1 MKAKNLFAFFG
12 LIFVLL
18 MMTACVEARP
28 VDGGGVI
35 TETTDRDET
44 SNATQSTTSPT
55 ATRPSQSGVTILADG
70 SVVAVQPVLPVSFTA
85 SGRLL
90 ELAVEPGDVVA
101 AGDLIA
107 TLDDE
112 ALLDAVTNAE
122 FQVAQSE
129 LNLTQAQAELDRL
142 LEWEPDETA
151 VAVAEANLVAAQA
164 QLENAVASDA
174 AAGNSVTQANVS
186 VAQAERQLADAQE
199 AYNTAFDPG
208 REWELNDPFR
218 KQFLENERDAATRN
232 LQFAEEN
239 LRVAR
244 ANYSLAVAGINNDS
258 ALNAEASVISAQ
270 QALEQAQKPPTAE
283 QIEAAQLSVQ
293 QAELSLQ
300 QSQLSLEQA
309 QEAVADAQLV
319 APTAGTVLSV
329 EVAEGA
335 MIGTGSPIVTLL
347 DTTQLEF
354 HTSNLSER
362 DLARVA
368 PGQSV
373 AVTLKAYP
381 NDVIEGTVVRIGA
394 QATGTVGDA
403 AVFPVIVSISS
414 DELDIRPGMTGRAEI
429 AGE

>member
-1 MKAKNLFAFFG
+1 MNTRKLFTVLG

-18 MMTACVEARP
+18 AAVACVEARP
-28 VDGGGVI
+28 VEGGGVI
-35 TETTDRDET
+35 TDSTETSET
-44 SNATQSTTSPT
+44 SNATQSESSPP

-70 SVVAVQPVLPVSFTA
+70 SVVAVKPALAVSFTA

-90 ELAVEPGDVVA
+90 ELAVQPGDVVDV
-101 AGDLIA
+101 GDLIA

-112 ALLDAVTNAE
+112 ALVDAVTNAA
-122 FQVAQSE
+122 FQVSQSE
-129 LNLTQAQAELDRL
+129 VNLAQAQLELDRL
-142 LEWEPDETA
+142 QNWEPDETA
-151 VAVAEANLVAAQA
+151 VALAEANLAAAQA
-164 QLENAVASDA
+164 GLENAQISDA
-174 AAGNSVTQANVS
+174 AAGNSVTSANVS

-208 REWELNDPFR
+208 REWELGDPFR
-218 KQFLENERDAATRN
+218 KQLLENEREAAERN
-232 LQFAEEN
+232 LQAAEEN

-244 ANYSLAVAGINNDS
+244 ANYSLAAAGINNDS
-258 ALNAEASVISAQ
+258 ALNAQASVVSAQ

-283 QIEAAQLSVQ
+283 QIEAAQLSVS

-300 QSQLSLEQA
+300 QSQLSLTQA
-309 QEAVADAQLV
+309 QSALEDAQLT

-329 EVAEGA
+329 DVAEGA
-335 MIGTGSPIVTLL
+335 MVGAGSPIITLL

-354 HTSNLSER
+354 HTNNLSER
-362 DLARVA
+362 DLGRVE

-373 AVTLKAYP
+373 QVTLKAFP
-381 NDVIEGTVVRIGA
+381 NEVIEGSVVRIGT
-394 QATGTVGDA
+394 QASGMVGDA
-403 AVFPVIVSISS
+403 AVFPVIISISS

>member
-1 MKAKNLFAFFG
+1 MKAKSLFAIFG
-12 LIFVLL
+12 LILILL
-18 MMTACVEARP
+18 LAACGGQPGETAATAVPNQA
-28 VDGGGVI
+28 
-35 TETTDRDET
+35 TESDAE
-44 SNATQSTTSPT
+44 PT

-70 SVVAVQPVLPVSFTA
+70 SVVAVKPVLAVSFTA

-90 ELAVEPGDVVA
+90 ALAVAPGDTVA

-122 FQVAQSE
+122 FQAAQSE

-151 VAVAEANLVAAQA
+151 VAVAQANLVAAQA
-164 QLENAVASDA
+164 QLENAQASDA
-174 AAGNSVTQANVS
+174 VAGNSVTQANVS

-208 REWELNDPFR
+208 RDWELGDPFR
-218 KQFLENERDAATRN
+218 KQFLESERDAATRN
-232 LQFAEEN
+232 VQFAEEN

-244 ANYSLAVAGINNDS
+244 ASYSLAAAGINNDS
-258 ALNAEASVISAQ
+258 ALNAEASLISAQ
-270 QALEQAQKPPTAE
+270 QALENAQKPPTAA
-283 QIEAAQLSVQ
+283 QIESAQLSVS

-300 QSQLSLEQA
+300 QSQLSLTQA
-309 QEAVADAQLV
+309 QDAVADAQLL
-319 APTAGTVLSV
+319 APTVGTVLSV
-329 EVAEGA
+329 EVSEGGMVGA
-335 MIGTGSPIVTLL
+335 GSPIITLL

-368 PGQSV
+368 PGQTV
-373 AVTLKAYP
+373 QVTLKAYP
-381 NDVIEGTVVRIGA
+381 NDMIEGTVVRIGT
-394 QATGTVGDA
+394 QATGMVGDA
-403 AVFPVIVSISS
+403 AVFPVIIAISS

-429 AGE
+429 TGE

>member
-1 MKAKNLFAFFG
+1 MKVKNLFAIFG
-12 LIFVLL
+12 LIL
-18 MMTACVEARP
+18 MMGMLAACGGRPGEAVATAVPNE
-28 VDGGGVI
+28 
-35 TETTDRDET
+35 
-44 SNATQSTTSPT
+44 STTESDAAPT

-70 SVVAVQPVLPVSFTA
+70 AVVAVKPVLAVSFTA

-90 ELAVEPGDVVA
+90 ALAVQPGDTVV

-122 FQVAQSE
+122 FQVAQSQ

-151 VAVAEANLVAAQA
+151 VALAQANLTAAQA
-164 QLENAVASDA
+164 QLENAQASDA
-174 AAGNSVTQANVS
+174 ASGNSVTQANVS
-186 VAQAERQLADAQE
+186 VAQAERQLADAQA
-199 AYNTAFDPG
+199 AYNTAYDPG
-208 REWELNDPFR
+208 REWELGDPFR

-244 ANYSLAVAGINNDS
+244 ANYSLAAAGINNDS
-258 ALNAEASVISAQ
+258 ALNAQASVISAQ
-270 QALEQAQKPPTAE
+270 QALENAQKPPTAE
-283 QIEAAQLSVQ
+283 QIEAAQLSVEQ
-293 QAELSLQ
+293 SELSLQ

-309 QEAVADAQLV
+309 QEAVADAQLL

-335 MIGTGSPIVTLL
+335 MVGAGSPIITLL

-354 HTSNLSER
+354 HTNNLSER

-368 PGQSV
+368 PGQTV
-373 AVTLKAYP
+373 QVTLKAYP
-381 NDVIEGTVVRIGA
+381 NDVIEGTVVRIGT

-403 AVFPVIVSISS
+403 AVFPVIISISS
-414 DELDIRPGMTGRAEI
+414 ESLDIRPGMTGRAEI

>member
-1 MKAKNLFAFFG
+1 MKVKNLFVVFG
-12 LIFVLL
+12 LILTLL
-18 MMTACVEARP
+18 LAACGGQPGETAATAVP
-28 VDGGGVI
+28 
-35 TETTDRDET
+35 DEST
-44 SNATQSTTSPT
+44 SENNAEPT

-70 SVVAVQPVLPVSFTA
+70 SVVAVKPVLAISFTA

-90 ELAVEPGDVVA
+90 DLAVQPGDVVA

-122 FQVAQSE
+122 FQVAQSQ

-151 VAVAEANLVAAQA
+151 VTLAEANLAAAQA
-164 QLENAVASDA
+164 QLENAQASDA
-174 AAGNSVTQANVS
+174 VAGNSVTQANVS

-208 REWELNDPFR
+208 REWELGDPFR
-218 KQFLENERDAATRN
+218 KQFLENEREAAVRN

-244 ANYSLAVAGINNDS
+244 ANYSLAAAGINNDS
-258 ALNAEASVISAQ
+258 ALNAEASVINAQ
-270 QALEQAQKPPTAE
+270 QALENAQKPPTTE
-283 QIEAAQLSVQ
+283 QVEAAQLSVS

-309 QEAVADAQLV
+309 QEAVADAQLL

-329 EVAEGA
+329 DVAEGA
-335 MIGTGSPIVTLL
+335 MVGAGSPIITLL

-368 PGQSV
+368 PGQTV
-373 AVTLKAYP
+373 QVTLKAYP
-381 NDVIEGTVVRIGA
+381 NDVIEGTVVRIGT
-394 QATGTVGDA
+394 QATGMVGDA
-403 AVFPVIVSISS
+403 AVFPVIISIGSE
-414 DELDIRPGMTGRAEI
+414 ELDIRPGMTGRAEI

>member
-1 MKAKNLFAFFG
+1 MKVKNLFAIFG
-12 LIFVLL
+12 LIL
-18 MMTACVEARP
+18 MMGMLAACGARP
-28 VDGGGVI
+28 GEAVATAVP
-35 TETTDRDET
+35 DEPT
-44 SNATQSTTSPT
+44 SESDAAPT

-70 SVVAVQPVLPVSFTA
+70 SVVAVKPVLAVSFTA

-90 ELAVEPGDVVA
+90 ELAVQPGDIVA
-101 AGDLIA
+101 AGDLVA

-122 FQVAQSE
+122 FQVAQSQ

-151 VAVAEANLVAAQA
+151 VALAQANLTAAQA
-164 QLENAVASDA
+164 QLENAQASDA
-174 AAGNSVTQANVS
+174 ASGNSVTQANVS
-186 VAQAERQLADAQE
+186 VAQAERQLADAQA
-199 AYNTAFDPG
+199 AYNTAYDPG
-208 REWELNDPFR
+208 REWELGDPFR

-244 ANYSLAVAGINNDS
+244 ANYSLAAAGINNDS
-258 ALNAEASVISAQ
+258 ALNAQASVISAQ
-270 QALEQAQKPPTAE
+270 QALENAQKPPTTE
-283 QIEAAQLSVQ
+283 QIEAAQMSVEQ
-293 QAELSLQ
+293 SELSLQ

-309 QEAVADAQLV
+309 QEAVADAQLL

-335 MIGTGSPIVTLL
+335 MVGAGSPIITLL

-354 HTSNLSER
+354 HTNNLSER

-368 PGQSV
+368 PGQTV
-373 AVTLKAYP
+373 QVTLKAYP
-381 NDVIEGTVVRIGA
+381 NDVIEGTVVRIGT

-403 AVFPVIVSISS
+403 AVFPVIISISS
-414 DELDIRPGMTGRAEI
+414 NELDIRPGMTGRAEI

>member
-1 MKAKNLFAFFG
+1 MNWKRAIITLT
-12 LIFVLL
+12 LLVLL
-18 MMTACVEARP
+18 VAGGYWAYLRYLAPRPQAETPPPDVNTLSVDTGVDVVSAEARLEPLRWVELGILTPGRVEA
-28 VDGGGVI
+28 
-35 TETTDRDET
+35 
-44 SNATQSTTSPT
+44 
-55 ATRPSQSGVTILADG
+55 
-70 SVVAVQPVLPVSFTA
+70 VLVS
-85 SGRLL
+85 
-90 ELAVEPGDVVA
+90 EGDVVA

-122 FQVAQSE
+122 FQAAQSE

-142 LEWEPDETA
+142 LTWEPDETA
-151 VAVAEANLVAAQA
+151 VALAQANLTAAQA
-164 QLENAVASDA
+164 QLENAQVSDSV
-174 AAGNSVTQANVS
+174 AGNSVTQANVS

-208 REWELNDPFR
+208 REWELGDPFR

-258 ALNAEASVISAQ
+258 SLNAEASVISAQ
-270 QALEQAQKPPTAE
+270 QALENAQKPPTAE
-283 QIEAAQLSVQ
+283 QIESAQLSVE

-309 QEAVADAQLV
+309 QEAVADAQLL
-319 APTAGTVLSV
+319 APAAGTILSV

-335 MIGTGSPIVTLL
+335 MIGAGSPIVTML

-368 PGQSV
+368 PGQTV
-373 AVTLKAYP
+373 QVTLKAYP
-381 NDVIEGTVVRIGA
+381 NDVIEGTVVRIGT

-403 AVFPVIVSISS
+403 AVFPVIISISS

>member
-1 MKAKNLFAFFG
+1 MKAKSLFAIFG
-12 LIFVLL
+12 LILTLL
-18 MMTACVEARP
+18 LAACGGRPGEATATAVPDQPTSETNVE
-28 VDGGGVI
+28 
-35 TETTDRDET
+35 
-44 SNATQSTTSPT
+44 PT

-70 SVVAVQPVLPVSFTA
+70 SVVAVKPVLAVSFTA

-90 ELAVEPGDVVA
+90 SLAVQPGDVVA
-101 AGDLIA
+101 AGELIA

-112 ALLDAVTNAE
+112 ALRDAVTNAE

-142 LEWEPDETA
+142 LTWEADETA
-151 VAVAEANLVAAQA
+151 VALAQANLTAAQA
-164 QLENAVASDA
+164 QLENATASDA
-174 AAGNSVTQANVS
+174 VAGNSVTQANVS

-208 REWELNDPFR
+208 REWELGDPFR
-218 KQFLENERDAATRN
+218 KQFLENEREAATRN

-244 ANYSLAVAGINNDS
+244 ANYSLAAAGINNDS
-258 ALNAEASVISAQ
+258 ALSAQASVINAQ
-270 QALEQAQKPPTAE
+270 QALENAQKPPTVE

-300 QSQLSLEQA
+300 QSQLGLEQA
-309 QEAVADAQLV
+309 QEAVADAQLL
-319 APTAGTVLSV
+319 APTAGTILSV

-335 MIGTGSPIVTLL
+335 MIGAGSPIITML

-354 HTSNLSER
+354 HTNNLSER

-368 PGQSV
+368 PGQTV
-373 AVTLKAYP
+373 QVTLKAYP
-381 NDVIEGTVVRIGA
+381 NNVIEGTVVRIGT
-394 QATGTVGDA
+394 QATGMVGDA
-403 AVFPVIVSISS
+403 AVFPVIISISS

>member
-1 MKAKNLFAFFG
+1 MKAKNLFATFG
-12 LIFVLL
+12 LIVVLVLL
-18 MMTACVEARP
+18 AACDGRSEGATATAVPDAAAETEA
-28 VDGGGVI
+28 
-35 TETTDRDET
+35 E
-44 SNATQSTTSPT
+44 PT

-90 ELAVEPGDVVA
+90 ELAVEPGDVVEP
-101 AGDLIA
+101 GDLIA
-107 TLDDE
+107 TLDDA

-122 FQVAQSE
+122 FQGAQSE

-151 VAVAEANLVAAQA
+151 VAVAEANLAAAQA

-174 AAGNSVTQANVS
+174 VAGNSVTQANVS

-300 QSQLSLEQA
+300 QSQLNLEQA

-329 EVAEGA
+329 DAAEGA
-335 MIGTGSPIVTLL
+335 MIGTGSPIITLL

-368 PGQSV
+368 SGQSV

-381 NDVIEGTVVRIGA
+381 NDVIAGTVVRIGT

-403 AVFPVIVSISS
+403 AVFPVIISISS
-414 DELDIRPGMTGRAEI
+414 DSLDIRPGMTGRAEI

>member
-1 MKAKNLFAFFG
+1 MKVKNLFAIFG
-12 LIFVLL
+12 LILVMGMLAACGGRPGE
-18 MMTACVEARP
+18 TAATAVP
-28 VDGGGVI
+28 
-35 TETTDRDET
+35 DEPT
-44 SNATQSTTSPT
+44 SESDAAPT

-70 SVVAVQPVLPVSFTA
+70 SVVAVKPVLAVSFTA

-90 ELAVEPGDVVA
+90 ELAVQPGDTVA

-122 FQVAQSE
+122 FQVAQSQ

-151 VAVAEANLVAAQA
+151 VALAQANLTAAQA
-164 QLENAVASDA
+164 QLENAQASDA
-174 AAGNSVTQANVS
+174 ASGNSVTQANVS
-186 VAQAERQLADAQE
+186 VAQAERQLADAQA
-199 AYNTAFDPG
+199 AYNTAYDPG
-208 REWELNDPFR
+208 REWELGDPFR

-244 ANYSLAVAGINNDS
+244 ANYSLAAAGINNDS
-258 ALNAEASVISAQ
+258 ALNAQASVISAQ
-270 QALEQAQKPPTAE
+270 QALENAQKPPTTE
-283 QIEAAQLSVQ
+283 QIEAAQLSVEQ
-293 QAELSLQ
+293 SELSLQ

-309 QEAVADAQLV
+309 QEAVADAQLL

-335 MIGTGSPIVTLL
+335 MVGAGSPIITLL

-354 HTSNLSER
+354 HTNNLSER

-368 PGQSV
+368 PGQTV
-373 AVTLKAYP
+373 QVTLKAYP
-381 NDVIEGTVVRIGA
+381 NDVIEGTVVRIGT

-403 AVFPVIVSISS
+403 AVFPVIISISS
-414 DELDIRPGMTGRAEI
+414 NELDIRPGMTGRAEI

>member
-1 MKAKNLFAFFG
+1 MKAKNLFAIFG
-12 LIFVLL
+12 SILMILL
-18 MMTACVEARP
+18 LAACGGRPGVSGAATAVPNEEP
-28 VDGGGVI
+28 
-35 TETTDRDET
+35 TTDSDP
-44 SNATQSTTSPT
+44 APT

-90 ELAVEPGDVVA
+90 ELAVQSGDLVA

-151 VAVAEANLVAAQA
+151 VAVAEANLAAAQA
-164 QLENAVASDA
+164 QLENAVTSDA
-174 AAGNSVTQANVS
+174 AAGNSVTSANVS

-208 REWELNDPFR
+208 REWELGDPFR

-258 ALNAEASVISAQ
+258 ALNAEASVISAE
-270 QALEQAQKPPTAE
+270 QALESAQKPPTAE

-300 QSQLSLEQA
+300 QSQLSLDQA
-309 QEAVADAQLV
+309 QEAVADSQLL
-319 APTAGTVLSV
+319 APNAGTVLSV

-335 MIGTGSPIVTLL
+335 MIGAGSPIITLL

-354 HTSNLSER
+354 RTTNLSER
-362 DLARVA
+362 DLARIV
-368 PGQSV
+368 PGQMV

-381 NDVIEGTVVRIGA
+381 NDIIEGTVVRIGT

-403 AVFPVIVSISS
+403 AVFPVIISISS

>member
-1 MKAKNLFAFFG
+1 MKTKQLFAIFA
-12 LIFVLL
+12 LIFILL
-18 MMTACVEARP
+18 LAACGGQPEETVATAVPAN
-28 VDGGGVI
+28 
-35 TETTDRDET
+35 ETTTE
-44 SNATQSTTSPT
+44 AAAEPI
-55 ATRPSQSGVTILADG
+55 ATRTSQSGVTILADG
-70 SVVAVQPVLPVSFTA
+70 SVMAVQPVLAVSFTA

-90 ELAVEPGDVVA
+90 ELTVASGDVVA

-112 ALLDAVTNAE
+112 TLLDAVTNAE

-142 LEWEPDETA
+142 QAWEPDGTA
-151 VAVAEANLVAAQA
+151 VAVAEANLAAAQA
-164 QLENAVASDA
+164 QLENAELSDS

-199 AYNTAFDPG
+199 AYDTAFDPG
-208 REWELNDPFR
+208 REWELGDPFR
-218 KQFLENERDAATRN
+218 KQLLENERDGATRN

-258 ALNAEASVISAQ
+258 ALNAEANLVSAQ
-270 QALEQAQKPPTAE
+270 QALENAQKPPTAE

-300 QSQLSLEQA
+300 QSQLSLTQA
-309 QEAVADAQLV
+309 QDAVADAQLL

-329 EVAEGA
+329 DVAEGA
-335 MIGTGSPIVTLL
+335 MIGAGSPIITLL

-368 PGQSV
+368 PGQTV
-373 AVTLKAYP
+373 QVTLKAYP
-381 NDVIEGTVVRIGA
+381 NDVIEGTVVRIGT

-403 AVFPVIVSISS
+403 AVFPVIISISS
-414 DELDIRPGMTGRAEI
+414 EELDIRPGMTGRAEI

>member
-1 MKAKNLFAFFG
+1 MKKRNLFIVLG

-18 MMTACVEARP
+18 GLAACVEARP
-28 VDGGGVI
+28 VNGGGVI
-35 TETTDRDET
+35 TDSTETSET
-44 SNATQSTTSPT
+44 SNATQTDSSPI

-70 SVVAVQPVLPVSFTA
+70 SVVAVQPVLAVSFTA

-90 ELAVEPGDVVA
+90 AVAVQPGDVVS

-112 ALLDAVTNAE
+112 ALVDAVTNAE

-129 LNLTQAQAELDRL
+129 LNLAQAQAELTRL
-142 LEWEPDETA
+142 QDWEPDETA
-151 VAVAEANLVAAQA
+151 VALAQANLAAAQA
-164 QLENAVASDA
+164 GLENAQASDA
-174 AAGNSVTQANVS
+174 AAGNSVTSANVS
-186 VAQAERQLADAQE
+186 VAQAERQLADAQKVYDT
-199 AYNTAFDPG
+199 AYDPG
-208 REWELNDPFR
+208 RDWELNDPFR
-218 KQFLENERDAATRN
+218 ADFLKNERDAATRN

-244 ANYSLAVAGINNDS
+244 ANYSLAAAGINNDS
-258 ALNAEASVISAQ
+258 ALNAEASVVNAQ
-270 QALEQAQKPPTAE
+270 QALEQAQKPPTVE
-283 QIEAAQLSVQ
+283 QIESAQLNVS

-300 QSQLSLEQA
+300 QSQLSLAQA
-309 QEAVADAQLV
+309 QEAVQDAQLA
-319 APTAGTVLSV
+319 APAAGTVLSV

-335 MIGTGSPIVTLL
+335 MVGAGSPIITLL

-373 AVTLKAYP
+373 QVTLKAYP
-381 NDVIEGTVVRIGA
+381 NDVIEGSVVRIGT
-394 QATGTVGDA
+394 QATGMVGDA
-403 AVFPVIVSISS
+403 AVFPVIISISS
-414 DELDIRPGMTGRAEI
+414 ELDIRPGMTGRAEI

>member
-1 MKAKNLFAFFG
+1 VTRWPL
-12 LIFVLL
+12 
-18 MMTACVEARP
+18 
-28 VDGGGVI
+28 
-35 TETTDRDET
+35 
-44 SNATQSTTSPT
+44 ATC
-55 ATRPSQSGVTILADG
+55 
-70 SVVAVQPVLPVSFTA
+70 
-85 SGRLL
+85 
-90 ELAVEPGDVVA
+90 
-101 AGDLIA
+101 IA

-112 ALLDAVTNAE
+112 ALLDTVTNAE

-151 VAVAEANLVAAQA
+151 VALAQANLAAAQA
-164 QLENAVASDA
+164 QLENAQASDA
-174 AAGNSVTQANVS
+174 VAGNSVTSANVS

-208 REWELNDPFR
+208 RDWELGDPFR

-232 LQFAEEN
+232 VQFAEEN

-244 ANYSLAVAGINNDS
+244 ANYSLAAAGINNDS
-258 ALNAEASVISAQ
+258 ALNAEASLISAQ
-270 QALEQAQKPPTAE
+270 QALQNAEKPPTAA
-283 QIEAAQLSVQ
+283 QIEAAQLSVS

-300 QSQLSLEQA
+300 QSQLSLTQA
-309 QEAVADAQLV
+309 QDAVADAQLL

-335 MIGTGSPIVTLL
+335 MVGAGSPIITLL

-362 DLARVA
+362 DLARIV
-368 PGQSV
+368 PGQTV
-373 AVTLKAYP
+373 RVTLKAYP
-381 NDVIEGTVVRIGA
+381 NDVIEGSVVRIGT
-394 QATGTVGDA
+394 QATGMVGDA
-403 AVFPVIVSISS
+403 AVFPVIISISS

>member
-1 MKAKNLFAFFG
+1 MKAKNLFVIFG
-12 LIFVLL
+12 LILTLL
-18 MMTACVEARP
+18 LAACGGQP
-28 VDGGGVI
+28 VDSSATAVPDQP
-35 TETTDRDET
+35 TSET
-44 SNATQSTTSPT
+44 NAEPT

-70 SVVAVQPVLPVSFTA
+70 SVVAIKPVLAISFTA

-90 ELAVEPGDVVA
+90 ELAVQPGDVVA

-122 FQVAQSE
+122 FQVAQSQ

-151 VAVAEANLVAAQA
+151 VTLAEANLAAAQA
-164 QLENAVASDA
+164 QLENAQASDA
-174 AAGNSVTQANVS
+174 VAGNSVTQANVS

-208 REWELNDPFR
+208 REWELGDPFR
-218 KQFLENERDAATRN
+218 KQFLENESEAAVRN

-244 ANYSLAVAGINNDS
+244 ANYSLAAAGINNDS
-258 ALNAEASVISAQ
+258 ALNAEASVINAQ
-270 QALEQAQKPPTAE
+270 QALENAQKPPTTE
-283 QIEAAQLSVQ
+283 QVEAAQLSVS

-309 QEAVADAQLV
+309 QEAVADAQLL

-329 EVAEGA
+329 DVAEGA
-335 MIGTGSPIVTLL
+335 MVGAGSPIITLL

-354 HTSNLSER
+354 HTNNLSER

-368 PGQSV
+368 PGQTV
-373 AVTLKAYP
+373 QVTLKAYP
-381 NDVIEGTVVRIGA
+381 NDVIEGTVVRIGT

-403 AVFPVIVSISS
+403 AVFPVIISISS
-414 DELDIRPGMTGRAEI
+414 NELDIRPGMTGRAEI

>member
-1 MKAKNLFAFFG
+1 MKVKNLFAIFG
-12 LIFVLL
+12 LILVMGMLAACGGRPGE
-18 MMTACVEARP
+18 TAATAVP
-28 VDGGGVI
+28 
-35 TETTDRDET
+35 DEPT
-44 SNATQSTTSPT
+44 SESDAAPT

-70 SVVAVQPVLPVSFTA
+70 SVVAVKPVLAVSFTA

-90 ELAVEPGDVVA
+90 ELAVQPGDTVA
-101 AGDLIA
+101 AGDLVA

-122 FQVAQSE
+122 FQVAQSQ

-151 VAVAEANLVAAQA
+151 VALAQANLTAAQA
-164 QLENAVASDA
+164 QLENAQASDA
-174 AAGNSVTQANVS
+174 ASGNSVTQANVS
-186 VAQAERQLADAQE
+186 VAQAERQLADAQA
-199 AYNTAFDPG
+199 AYNTAYDPG
-208 REWELNDPFR
+208 REWELGDPFR

-244 ANYSLAVAGINNDS
+244 ANYSLAAAGINNDS
-258 ALNAEASVISAQ
+258 ALNAQASVISAQ
-270 QALEQAQKPPTAE
+270 QALENAQKPPTTE
-283 QIEAAQLSVQ
+283 QIEAAQLSVEQ
-293 QAELSLQ
+293 SELSLQ

-309 QEAVADAQLV
+309 QEAVADAQLL

-335 MIGTGSPIVTLL
+335 MVGAGSPIITLL

-354 HTSNLSER
+354 HTNNLSER

-368 PGQSV
+368 PGQTV
-373 AVTLKAYP
+373 QVTLKAYP
-381 NDVIEGTVVRIGA
+381 NDVIEGTVVRIGT

-403 AVFPVIVSISS
+403 AVFPVIISISS
-414 DELDIRPGMTGRAEI
+414 NELDIRPGMTGRAEI

>member
-1 MKAKNLFAFFG
+1 MQ
-12 LIFVLL
+12 
-18 MMTACVEARP
+18 RP
-28 VDGGGVI
+28 LP
-35 TETTDRDET
+35 
-44 SNATQSTTSPT
+44 SPK
-55 ATRPSQSGVTILADG
+55 PIL
-70 SVVAVQPVLPVSFTA
+70 T
-85 SGRLL
+85 
-90 ELAVEPGDVVA
+90 
-101 AGDLIA
+101 
-107 TLDDE
+107 
-112 ALLDAVTNAE
+112 
-122 FQVAQSE
+122 
-129 LNLTQAQAELDRL
+129 
-142 LEWEPDETA
+142 
-151 VAVAEANLVAAQA
+151 AAQA

-258 ALNAEASVISAQ
+258 ALNAEASVIGAE
-270 QALEQAQKPPTAE
+270 QALENAQKPPTPE

-293 QAELSLQ
+293 QSELSLQ

-309 QEAVADAQLV
+309 QEAVADAELL

-335 MIGTGSPIVTLL
+335 MIGAGSPIITLL

-354 HTSNLSER
+354 HTTNLSER

-368 PGQSV
+368 TGQTV

-381 NDVIEGTVVRIGA
+381 NDLIEGTVVRIGS

-403 AVFPVIVSISS
+403 AVFPNHYQYQ
-414 DELDIRPGMTGRAEI
+414 
-429 AGE
+429 

>member
-1 MKAKNLFAFFG
+1 MNTRNLFAVFG

-18 MMTACVEARP
+18 GVAACGEQSVEVTATAVPSSTSESEA
-28 VDGGGVI
+28 
-35 TETTDRDET
+35 E
-44 SNATQSTTSPT
+44 PT

-70 SVVAVQPVLPVSFTA
+70 SVVAVKPVLAVSFTA

-90 ELAVEPGDVVA
+90 ELAVQPGDVVA

-112 ALLDAVTNAE
+112 ALVDAVTNAE

-129 LNLTQAQAELDRL
+129 INLEQAQIELDRL

-151 VAVAEANLVAAQA
+151 VALAEANLAAAQA
-164 QLENAVASDA
+164 ALENAQTSDA
-174 AAGNSVTQANVS
+174 AAGNSVTSARVS
-186 VAQAERQLADAQE
+186 VDQAERQLADAQE

-208 REWELNDPFR
+208 REWELGDPFR
-218 KQFLENERDAATRN
+218 KQLLENEREAATRN

-239 LRVAR
+239 LQVAR
-244 ANYSLAVAGINNDS
+244 ANYSLALAGLNNDT
-258 ALNAEASVISAQ
+258 ALNAEASVVSAQ
-270 QALEQAQKPPTAE
+270 QALEQAQEPPTAE
-283 QIEAAQLSVQ
+283 QIEAAQLNVS

-300 QSQLSLEQA
+300 QSQLSLAQA
-309 QEAVADAQLV
+309 QEAVQDAQLA

-335 MIGTGSPIVTLL
+335 MVGAGSPIITLL
-347 DTTQLEF
+347 DTTKLEF
-354 HTSNLSER
+354 HTNNLSER
-362 DLARVA
+362 DLARIE
-368 PGQSV
+368 PGQPV
-373 AVTLKAYP
+373 QVTLKAYP
-381 NDVIEGTVVRIGA
+381 NDVIAGMVVRIGT

-403 AVFPVIVSISS
+403 AVFPVIISISS
-414 DELDIRPGMTGRAEI
+414 AELDIRPGMTGRAEI

>member
-1 MKAKNLFAFFG
+1 MKAKNLYAIFG
-12 LIFVLL
+12 LILTLL
-18 MMTACVEARP
+18 LAACGGRPEETVATAVPDE
-28 VDGGGVI
+28 
-35 TETTDRDET
+35 ETT
-44 SNATQSTTSPT
+44 AQSEAEPT
-55 ATRPSQSGVTILADG
+55 ATRSSQSGVTILADG
-70 SVVAVQPVLPVSFTA
+70 SVMAVQPVLAVSFTA

-90 ELAVEPGDVVA
+90 ALAVAPGDVVA

-112 ALLDAVTNAE
+112 TLLDAVTNAE

-142 LEWEPDETA
+142 QTWEPDETA
-151 VAVAEANLVAAQA
+151 VAVAEANLAAAQA
-164 QLENAVASDA
+164 QLENAELSDS

-208 REWELNDPFR
+208 REWELGDPFR
-218 KQFLENERDAATRN
+218 KQLLENERDAATRN

-258 ALNAEASVISAQ
+258 ALNAEANVISAQ
-270 QALEQAQKPPTAE
+270 QALENAQKPPTAE

-300 QSQLSLEQA
+300 QSQLSLTQA
-309 QEAVADAQLV
+309 QDAVADAELL

-329 EVAEGA
+329 EVAQGA
-335 MIGTGSPIVTLL
+335 MIGAGSPIITLL

-368 PGQSV
+368 PGQTV
-373 AVTLKAYP
+373 QVTLKAYP
-381 NDVIEGTVVRIGA
+381 NDVIEGTVVRIGT

-403 AVFPVIVSISS
+403 AVFPVIISISS

>member
-1 MKAKNLFAFFG
+1 MKAKNLFAIFG
-12 LIFVLL
+12 VILMLL
-18 MMTACVEARP
+18 MTVACVEARP

-35 TETTDRDET
+35 TNTTETDET
-44 SNATQSTTSPT
+44 DNATQITDSPT

-85 SGRLL
+85 NGRLL
-90 ELAVEPGDVVA
+90 ALAVQPGDLVA

-142 LEWEPDETA
+142 LAWEPDETA
-151 VAVAEANLVAAQA
+151 VALAEANLAAAQA

-174 AAGNSVTQANVS
+174 VAGNSVTQANVS
-186 VAQAERQLADAQE
+186 VAQAERQLTDAQE

-244 ANYSLAVAGINNDS
+244 ASYSLAAAGINNDTS
-258 ALNAEASVISAQ
+258 LNAEASVINAQ
-270 QALEQAQKPPTAE
+270 QALENAQKPPTVE

-293 QAELSLQ
+293 QSELSLQ

-309 QEAVADAQLV
+309 QEAVADALLL

-335 MIGTGSPIVTLL
+335 MIGAGSPIITLL

-354 HTSNLSER
+354 HTTNLSER

-373 AVTLKAYP
+373 QVTLKAYT
-381 NDVIEGTVVRIGA
+381 NDVIEGTVVRIGS

-403 AVFPVIVSISS
+403 AVFPVIISISS
-414 DELDIRPGMTGRAEI
+414 EELDIRPGMTGRAEI

>member
-1 MKAKNLFAFFG
+1 MNTRNLFAVFG
-12 LIFVLL
+12 LVFVLL
-18 MMTACVEARP
+18 SVVACGEQPVETAATAVP
-28 VDGGGVI
+28 S
-35 TETTDRDET
+35 ET
-44 SNATQSTTSPT
+44 SESEAEPT

-70 SVVAVQPVLPVSFTA
+70 TVVAAQPVLPLSFTA

-90 ELAVEPGDVVA
+90 ELAVQPGDVVTE
-101 AGDLIA
+101 GDLIA

-112 ALLDAVTNAE
+112 ALVDAVTNAE

-129 LNLTQAQAELDRL
+129 INLEQAQIELDRL

-151 VAVAEANLVAAQA
+151 VALAEANLAAAQA
-164 QLENAVASDA
+164 ALENAQVSDA
-174 AAGNSVTQANVS
+174 AAGNSVTSANVS
-186 VAQAERQLADAQE
+186 VAQAERQLADAQD

-208 REWELNDPFR
+208 REWELGDPFR
-218 KQFLENERDAATRN
+218 KQLLENERDAAERN

-244 ANYSLAVAGINNDS
+244 ANYSLAAAGLNNDT
-258 ALNAEASVISAQ
+258 ALNAEASVVSAQ
-270 QALEQAQKPPTAE
+270 QALEQAQKPPTVE
-283 QIEAAQLSVQ
+283 QIETAQLNVS

-309 QEAVADAQLV
+309 QEAVPDAQLT

-329 EVAEGA
+329 EVAEGTMVGA
-335 MIGTGSPIVTLL
+335 GSPIITLL

-362 DLARVA
+362 DLARVD

-373 AVTLKAYP
+373 QVTLKAYP
-381 NDVIEGTVVRIGA
+381 NDVIEGSVVRIGT

-403 AVFPVIVSISS
+403 AVFPVIISISS
-414 DELDIRPGMTGRAEI
+414 AELDIRPGMTGRAEI